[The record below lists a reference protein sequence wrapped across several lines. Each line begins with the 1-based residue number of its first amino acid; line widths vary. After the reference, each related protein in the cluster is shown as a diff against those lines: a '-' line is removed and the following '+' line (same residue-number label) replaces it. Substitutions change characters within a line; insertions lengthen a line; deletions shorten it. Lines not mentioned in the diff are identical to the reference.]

1 MRALASLLFPWLL
14 AAAPAYALNLTGT
27 WVGGFQCS
35 AYDGA
40 PSTFP
45 ESEEILRITQAG
57 DAVNVEWVGVSTLT
71 GVAISDAKSPETNGE
86 VALADCATGPN
97 LLTSY
102 AELVRLEARVDREKG
117 TGKLVGVSISGP
129 SGLVIEGC
137 RWSFKL
143 SDLPDPEVGGCQ

>member
-1 MRALASLLFPWLL
+1 MRALASLLVPWLL
-14 AAAPAYALNLTGT
+14 AAAPSLALNLTGT

-35 AYDGA
+35 AFDGA
-40 PSTFP
+40 PSSFP
-45 ESEEILRITQAG
+45 ETQETLRITQVG
-57 DAVNVEWVGVSTLT
+57 DAVNVQWVGVSTLT
-71 GVAISDAKSPETNGE
+71 GVAIADAKSPDGKGE

-129 SGLVIEGC
+129 SGAVIEGC
-137 RWSFKL
+137 RWRFEL
-143 SDLPDPEVGGCQ
+143 SDLPDPMVGGCQ